1 VSQIDDVKSRLD
13 IVEII
18 SGYLQLKPA
27 GTNFRACCPFH
38 QEKTPSFMV
47 SKEKQIW
54 HCFGCGEGGDVFKFV
69 MKMEGMEFPDTLKM
83 LAEKAGV
90 KLEKFARNSAED
102 AQKSNLLKICDEA
115 SKFFHKNLLE
125 NAGADEPRKYLSKR
139 GIRHEV
145 AGEFKIGFA
154 PREWDLLVQYLSRL
168 GFREE
173 DIFQAGLALKRKS
186 GNGHIDRFRGRI
198 MIPISDING
207 NVCGFT
213 GRLLPSE
220 EKKPDAGGK
229 YMNSPQSLVYDKGRI
244 LFFLNRAKQAIKEAD
259 SVVVVEGNMDA
270 ITCHQFGFK
279 NTVASSGTALTTD
292 QLRLIKRFTKNLFLA
307 FDADLAGET
316 AAKRGIDNALKEE
329 MEIKVIEIP
338 EGAGKDPDDCIRK
351 NPELWKKAIT
361 DAKNIMDYYFEKSI
375 KKYGAGTLA
384 GRQKIRTALF
394 VEISRLNDG
403 VARSHWLKKL
413 SEILNVRESD
423 LYEEF
428 KNYKEPA
435 VTRYAPS
442 IAVLVKP
449 KAKPRAERLS
459 EQLLAI
465 LIANPKEMLKVASFV
480 VPEMIPGKAGELYQ
494 FFLSCY
500 NEKGILDYQILKE
513 CLTNSDEEIN
523 NLFRSI
529 VMLAERDYKSR
540 EFELYKKDFD
550 GILEELRVFF
560 IKSERENLEKEMLKA
575 EKAGDKLLIAELS
588 KKFNELI

>member
-1 VSQIDDVKSRLD
+1 MSQIDDVKSRLD

-18 SGYLQLKPA
+18 SGYLQLKQA

-69 MKMEGMEFPDTLKM
+69 MKIEGMEFSDALKM

-90 KLEKFARNSAED
+90 KLEKFVRNSAED
-102 AQKSNLLKICDEA
+102 AQKSNLMKICDEA

-125 NAGADEPRKYLSKR
+125 DAGAEEARKYLAKR
-139 GIRHEV
+139 GIRREI

-154 PREWDLLVQYLSRL
+154 PADWDLLVQHLSRL

-173 DIFQAGLALKRKS
+173 DVFQAGLALKRKS
-186 GNGHIDRFRGRI
+186 GNGYIDRFRGRI

-259 SVVVVEGNMDA
+259 NVVVVEGNMDA

-351 NPELWKKAIT
+351 NPELWKKAVAG
-361 DAKNIMDYYFEKSI
+361 AKNIMDYYFEKAV

-384 GRQKIRTALF
+384 GRQKIRTAMF
-394 VEISRLNDG
+394 SEISRLNDG

-423 LYEEF
+423 LYDEF

-435 VTRYAPS
+435 IRYASPTTDT
-442 IAVLVKP
+442 VKS
-449 KAKPRAERLS
+449 KDKSRAERLS

-465 LIANPKEMLKVASFV
+465 LIANPKEILNAASLV
-480 VPEMIPGKAGELYQ
+480 IPEMIIGKAGELYQ
-494 FFLSCY
+494 LFLSCY
-500 NEKGILDYQILKE
+500 TENGVLDYKILKE
-513 CLTNSDEEIN
+513 RLTQSDEETN

-540 EFELYKKDFD
+540 EFELYKKEFD
-550 GILEELRVFF
+550 GILIELRELF
-560 IKSERENLEKEMLKA
+560 IKSEREKIGKEMLVA
-575 EKAGDKLLIAELS
+575 EKAGDKILIAELS

>member
-1 VSQIDDVKSRLD
+1 MSQIDDVKSHLD
-13 IVEII
+13 IVEIV

-47 SKEKQIW
+47 SGEKQIW

-102 AQKSNLLKICDEA
+102 AQKSNLLKVCGEA
-115 SKFFHKNLLE
+115 SIFFHKNLLE
-125 NAGADEPRKYLSKR
+125 NMGADEARKYLSKR
-139 GIRHEV
+139 GIRRDI
-145 AGEFKIGFA
+145 AGEFNIGFA
-154 PREWDLLVQYLSRL
+154 SRDWDLLVRHLSQL

-173 DIFQAGLALKRKS
+173 DVFQAGLALKRKS

-220 EKKPDAGGK
+220 EKNPDAGGK
-229 YMNSPQSLVYDKGRI
+229 YMNSPQSSVYDKGHI
-244 LFFLNRAKQAIKEAD
+244 LFFLDRAKQAIKKEDA
-259 SVVVVEGNMDA
+259 VVVVEGNMDA

-279 NTVASSGTALTTD
+279 NTVASSGTALTID
-292 QLRLIKRFTKNLFLA
+292 QLKLIKRFTKNLFLA

-329 MEIKVIEIP
+329 MEIKIIQIP

-351 NPELWKKAIT
+351 NPELWEKAIA
-361 DAKNIMDYYFEKSI
+361 DAKSIMEYYFEKAI
-375 KKYGAGTLA
+375 KKYGAGTLT

-394 VEISRLNDG
+394 QEIGQLNDG
-403 VARSHWLKKL
+403 VARSHWLKRL
-413 SEILNVRESD
+413 SEVLNVRESV

-428 KNYKEPA
+428 KKYKNPGA
-435 VTRYAPS
+435 KFLPTQ
-442 IAVLVKP
+442 VLAKS
-449 KAKPRAERLS
+449 KAKPRSERMS
-459 EQLLAI
+459 EAMLAI
-465 LIANPKEMLKVASFV
+465 LIANPAEILNVASFV
-480 VPEMIPGKAGELYQ
+480 IPEMVPGKAGELYQ

-500 NEKGILDYQILKE
+500 NENGVLDYDNLKE
-513 CLTNSDEEIN
+513 RLTNSDEEAN

-529 VMLAERDYKSR
+529 VMLSERDYKSR
-540 EFELYKKDFD
+540 EFDLYKKDFN
-550 GILEELRVFF
+550 GILEEIRTIF
-560 IKSERENLEKEMLKA
+560 IKSEREKLEKEMFVA

-588 KKFNELI
+588 KKFNELL

>member
-1 VSQIDDVKSRLD
+1 MSQIDDVKSRLD
-13 IVEII
+13 IVEIV
-18 SGYLQLKPA
+18 SGYLQLKQA

-47 SKEKQIW
+47 SREKQIW

-69 MKMEGMEFPDTLKM
+69 MKMEGMEFSDVLKM

-102 AQKSNLLKICDEA
+102 ARKSNLLKICNEA
-115 SKFFHKNLLE
+115 SEFFHKNLLE
-125 NAGADEPRKYLSKR
+125 SPDADEARKYLAKR

-145 AGEFKIGFA
+145 AGEFRIGFA
-154 PREWDLLVQYLSRL
+154 PRDWDLLVGYLSRL

-173 DIFQAGLALKRKS
+173 DIFLAGLALKRKNGS
-186 GNGHIDRFRGRI
+186 GHIDRFRGRI

-220 EKKPDAGGK
+220 EKKMDAGGK

-244 LFFLNRAKQAIKEAD
+244 LFFLNRAKQATKEAD
-259 SVVVVEGNMDA
+259 AAVVVEGNMDA

-279 NTVASSGTALTTD
+279 NTVASSGTALTID

-351 NPELWKKAIT
+351 NPELWKKAVLE
-361 DAKNIMDYYFEKSI
+361 AKSIMDYYFEKAI
-375 KKYGAGTLA
+375 EKHGAETLA

-394 VEISRLNDG
+394 SEISRLNDG
-403 VARSHWLKKL
+403 VVRSYWLKRL

-423 LYEEF
+423 LYDEF
-428 KNYKEPA
+428 KNYREP
-435 VTRYAPS
+435 VVRFAPAS
-442 IAVLVKP
+442 VLTKLKVKS
-449 KAKPRAERLS
+449 RIERLS
-459 EQLLAI
+459 EQMLAI
-465 LIANPKEMLKVASFV
+465 LIANPKEMLRVASSII
-480 VPEMIPGKAGELYQ
+480 PEMVPGKTGELFQ

-500 NEKGILDYQILKE
+500 NERGVLEYQILKE
-513 CLTNSDEEIN
+513 RLVNSDEETN

-540 EFELYKKDFD
+540 EFDLCKKEF
-550 GILEELRVFF
+550 GEILEELKTLFV
-560 IKSERENLEKEMLKA
+560 KSEREKLEKEMLVA
-575 EKAGDKLLIAELS
+575 EKLGDKLLIAELS
-588 KKFNELI
+588 KKFNELV